1 MNAGN
6 YNSGLADH
14 TTLFNHS
21 RCTTTRASI
30 IQDLHGGQYETARN
44 RLKRLYTTYFDIQE
58 SDWQFLEA
66 LASVRNGLTKNTI
79 LTHGDENPRD
89 TIMTNLLKGHG
100 PIRDLY
106 DVDTDKLLH
115 ANLIRHPH
123 ICGEQRERVIHKP
136 YYVLTPEATDCI
148 TAGTTGPG
156 IGDLG
161 ESVTHAVGAR
171 LYGEFMKHRISQET
185 DLKPSI
191 EYYDNLI
198 LDDHDID
205 VAVRVY
211 PPGKSHTKELYA
223 IGEVKTVLSGDN
235 EAINTLYKTG
245 AVRCEHKHWI
255 APRRELLNEIINIAA
270 LRGWY
275 TMDRVPDTLPLETRA
290 ESGIRSTN
298 DRIAD
303 SDYLAEKMGIPS
315 TTPLTEGFSYEML
328 YRAIKEIDPTTFDLT
343 RVGTAHL

>member
-1 MNAGN
+1 MNSKKYA
-6 YNSGLADH
+6 SGLADH

-21 RCTTTRASI
+21 RCTATRMSI
-30 IQDLHGGQYETARN
+30 VQDLHGGQYETARN
-44 RLKRLYTTYFDIQE
+44 RLKRLYKTHFDIQK

-66 LASVRNGLTKNTI
+66 LASVRNALTKNII
-79 LTHGDENPRD
+79 LTHGDENPQD
-89 TIMTNLLKGHG
+89 TITTNLLKGHG
-100 PIRDLY
+100 PIRDLFG
-106 DVDTDKLLH
+106 VNADKLLH
-115 ANLIRHPH
+115 ANLLRHPH
-123 ICGEQRERVIHKP
+123 IRGEQRERIIHKP

-148 TAGTTGPG
+148 ATGTTGPG
-156 IGDLG
+156 VGDLG

-171 LYGEFMKHRISQET
+171 LYGRFMKHRVSQET
-185 DLKPSI
+185 SLEPSI

-198 LDDHDID
+198 LDNHDID

-223 IGEVKTVLSGDN
+223 IGEVKTVLSSDA

-245 AVRCEHKHWI
+245 EVRCEHKHWI
-255 APRRELLNEIINIAA
+255 APRRELLNEIINVAA
-270 LRGWY
+270 LRDWY

-303 SDYLAEKMGIPS
+303 SDYLAEKTGIPS

-328 YRAIKEIDPTTFDLT
+328 YREIKEIDPTTFDLP
-343 RVGTAHL
+343 RVGTARL